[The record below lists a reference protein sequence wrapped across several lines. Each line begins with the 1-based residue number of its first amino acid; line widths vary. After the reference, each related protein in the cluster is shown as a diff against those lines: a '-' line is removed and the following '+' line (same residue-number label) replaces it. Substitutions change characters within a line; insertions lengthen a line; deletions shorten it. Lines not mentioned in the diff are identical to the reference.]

1 MYLHWIGE
9 ILGELERFDEAE
21 RSLVEA
27 DAIYREVGDEW
38 GRVNNLHSLGDVAL
52 DRNDHATAAK
62 RYRETLESA
71 RATVRP
77 TPRHQAYCLAGLAS
91 VLAEVDQDD
100 VAARL
105 WGAVSA
111 AEENLGFRMLPR
123 ERRRYE
129 RHLARLENSD
139 DWITGR
145 ELALE
150 EAETLVAPALAAASL

>member
-1 MYLHWIGE
+1 M
-9 ILGELERFDEAE
+9 
-21 RSLVEA
+21 
-27 DAIYREVGDEW
+27 
-38 GRVNNLHSLGDVAL
+38 NNLHSLGDVAL
-52 DRNDHATAAK
+52 DRHDFLSAATL
-62 RYRETLESA
+62 YGETLESA
-71 RATVRP
+71 RATALS

-100 VAARL
+100 VAARV

-139 DWITGR
+139 DWIIGR